1 MKYDK
6 VSFVRYHEYTQDS
19 VQLNIDGNMFWY
31 DWDYSD
37 MTFLFL
43 TGKQSPSNTQYVLHK
58 RLPLYV
64 NNPKETLDR
73 FFKLLMLA

>member
-31 DWDYSD
+31 DWDYWD

-43 TGKQSPSNTQYVLHK
+43 TEKQSPSNTQYVLHK
-58 RLPLYV
+58 ILPLDV

-73 FFKLLMLA
+73 FFKLLLLQ

>member
-58 RLPLYV
+58 ILPLDV